1 MRRLF
6 GSDPERRTVRALKAL
21 EPQGWRAF
29 HDRDA
34 EYGSFDHVVVGPA
47 GVFVLETKALKG
59 DVAYG
64 QGGLAVHFPEMPR
77 DDVTFRALERAMRS
91 TAARLQR
98 KIEDEARVETLVQPV
113 VVIWGEFAEGVASGG
128 RVAYVAGN
136 RLVEWL
142 ASRESSLSA
151 RDQRAIELA
160 FNGGAAAHT
169 DRRLLP
175 A

>member
-6 GSDPERRTVRALKAL
+6 GSDPERRTVRALKTL
-21 EPQGWRAF
+21 E
-29 HDRDA
+29 
-34 EYGSFDHVVVGPA
+34 
-47 GVFVLETKALKG
+47 ALKG

-77 DDVTFRALERAMRS
+77 DDFTFRALERAMLS
-91 TAARLQR
+91 TAARLKR
-98 KIEDEARVETLVQPV
+98 KIVDEAHVETLVQPV

-128 RVAYVAGN
+128 RVAYVAGD
-136 RLVEWL
+136 RLAEWL
-142 ASRESSLSA
+142 GTRESSLSA

-160 FNGGAAAHT
+160 FNGGAAARA
-169 DRRLLP
+169 DQRLLP